1 MFKILPMS
9 WEGSLRRLFPVLLI
23 AASCAATGQAA
34 APIGYP
40 KLDIEMPQASS
51 GPVLSAVDFFKQIS
65 PSIYLIVAAKDEQ
78 ALKERDD
85 VYEGSAVAITPTLAL
100 TNCHIVKGRQKL
112 VLIQKRERDA
122 NVVVVAS
129 DPRTDR
135 CIIETQTMKLHPIAG
150 VRPYKEVLV
159 GEKVFAVGNPSGL
172 TATLSEGIVS
182 GLRTQR
188 GVRYVQTS
196 AAISPGSSGGG
207 LFDERG
213 NLLGITSFK
222 IEDAENLNFAIAAE
236 EYWRKGASR
245 PTRVR
250 QGGEDS
256 EGRGRSRGRA
266 DGAGGRLRSQRND
279 DRDE

>member
-1 MFKILPMS
+1 
-9 WEGSLRRLFPVLLI
+9 LRRLLPVLLI
-23 AASCAATGQAA
+23 AASWASGSHA
-34 APIGYP
+34 APVSYP
-40 KLDIEMPQASS
+40 KLDIAMPQASS

-112 VLIQKRERDA
+112 VLIQKKERDA

-135 CIIETQTMKLHPIAG
+135 CIIETQAMKLHPIAG
-150 VRPYKEVLV
+150 VRSYKDVLV

-236 EYWRKGASR
+236 DYWRKGASR
-245 PTRVR
+245 PIRAR
-250 QGGEDS
+250 HGDDESDS
-256 EGRGRSRGRA
+256 PSRSRNSDERH
-266 DGAGGRLRSQRND
+266 GGRLRSQRND